1 MRCGG
6 SDQSQPKRQHQTIGT
21 VAGPATNLGF
31 PGREEWQ
38 SPHPWVGGR
47 RLRSCRQNAQNW
59 ADISVGATFRNEE
72 NHRQIG
78 LRLQAAILAAV
89 IEQRLAG
96 ADVHAF
102 DFADK
107 QGVIAGG
114 IFRGNTAGEMS
125 EGVMD

>member
-1 MRCGG
+1 MAPRNKHC
-6 SDQSQPKRQHQTIGT
+6 
-21 VAGPATNLGF
+21 PASLL
-31 PGREEWQ
+31 RR
-38 SPHPWVGGR
+38 VGGR
-47 RLRSCRQNAQNW
+47 RLLQCRQNAQNW
-59 ADISVGATFRNEE
+59 ADIRVGGTFRNEE
-72 NHRQIG
+72 NGAAGRRIIEQIG

-107 QGVIAGG
+107 QGVIAGR
-114 IFRGNTAGEMS
+114 IFRGNIAGEMS